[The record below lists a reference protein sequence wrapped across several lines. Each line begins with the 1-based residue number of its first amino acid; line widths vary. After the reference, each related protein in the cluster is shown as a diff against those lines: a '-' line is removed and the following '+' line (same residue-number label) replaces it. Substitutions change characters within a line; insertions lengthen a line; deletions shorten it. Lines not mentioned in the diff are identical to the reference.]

1 MKKRQGTNEADQGK
15 HQRKRR
21 VKWKMLVSESSER
34 KKMTGIMKRTRRE
47 KNMLRE
53 RMKKLKDDGK
63 EEYEKVEKRYVQM
76 NKMD

>member
-34 KKMTGIMKRTRRE
+34 KKLTGIMKRTRRK

-53 RMKKLKDDGK
+53 RKKK
-63 EEYEKVEKRYVQM
+63 
-76 NKMD
+76 